1 MGTVYWKAD
10 ASIVAFID
18 NVMEKYHQDL
28 HINKVKIG
36 TIMAMSSSE
45 ETTALKLHGYPVA
58 AMVKIVPLKDRITK
72 EYDVEMLVDAALWKE
87 SSIKR
92 KTALIDH
99 ELSHLAVKRK
109 KPEKPKKGEPVKES
123 GNLGEVVYDD
133 IGRPVVKTVK
143 ADYNVGDGFLH
154 VIQRHQEESFETINI
169 NNAMNII
176 EQALET
182 ETIEIEKPN
191 VDANI

>member
-182 ETIEIEKPN
+182 ETIETEKPN
-191 VDANI
+191 VDANN

>member
-169 NNAMNII
+169 YNAMNII

-182 ETIEIEKPN
+182 ENIETEKPN

>member
-10 ASIVAFID
+10 ASIVAFIN
-18 NVMEKYHQDL
+18 NVMEKCHQDL

>member
-72 EYDVEMLVDAALWKE
+72 EYDVEMLVDATLWKE

-182 ETIEIEKPN
+182 ETVEIEKPN

>member
-18 NVMEKYHQDL
+18 NVMENYHQDL

>member
-10 ASIVAFID
+10 ASIVAFIN

>member
-182 ETIEIEKPN
+182 ETIETEKPN

>member
-182 ETIEIEKPN
+182 ETIEIETPN